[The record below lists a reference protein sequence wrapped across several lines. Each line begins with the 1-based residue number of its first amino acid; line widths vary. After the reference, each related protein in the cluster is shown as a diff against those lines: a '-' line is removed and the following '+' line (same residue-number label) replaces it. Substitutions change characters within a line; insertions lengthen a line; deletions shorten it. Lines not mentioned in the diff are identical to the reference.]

1 MVHAVRVLSEV
12 IERAWR
18 VHLVYLVHFV
28 RVRIVCQFS
37 ANETTF

>member
-18 VHLVYLVHFV
+18 VYFVHCV
-28 RVRIVCQFS
+28 RACVHIVCQFS
-37 ANETTF
+37 AIETTF